1 MTVKVLKLSNWKA
14 FLALAAG
21 AALAG
26 GVAVAQDSSIED
38 RIKPV
43 GQVAMA
49 GESAAAQGGN
59 GDSGGDRP
67 GEEVYAQACSACH
80 AGGVLGAPKKG
91 DAGDWED
98 RLSKG
103 MDTLLTHSIEGFN
116 AMPPRGG
123 CGNCSDEEIESAIE
137 YMTAGL

>member
-1 MTVKVLKLSNWKA
+1 MKVLKLSNWKA
-14 FLALAAG
+14 FIALAAG
-21 AALAG
+21 AALVG
-26 GVAVAQDSSIED
+26 GVAVAQDSSVED

-49 GESAAAQGGN
+49 DDSAAAQGG
-59 GDSGGDRP
+59 GDDGGGDRS
-67 GEEVYAQACSACH
+67 GEEVYTQACSACH
-80 AGGVLGAPKKG
+80 AGGVMDAPKKG
-91 DAGDWED
+91 NADDWEP
-98 RLSKG
+98 RLEKG
-103 MDTLLTHSIEGFN
+103 METLLTHSIEGFN

>member
-1 MTVKVLKLSNWKA
+1 MKVLKLCNWKA
-14 FLALAAG
+14 FVALAAG

-43 GQVAMA
+43 GQIAMA
-49 GESAAAQGGN
+49 GESAAAQGG
-59 GDSGGDRP
+59 GSSGGARS
-67 GEEVYAQACSACH
+67 GEDVYAQACSACH

-91 DAGDWED
+91 DAGDWGP
-98 RLSKG
+98 RLEKG
-103 MDTLLTHSIEGFN
+103 METLLTHSIEGFN

>member
-1 MTVKVLKLSNWKA
+1 MKVLKLSNWKA

-26 GVAVAQDSSIED
+26 GVAVAQDSSLED

-49 GESAAAQGGN
+49 GESAAAPSGGN
-59 GDSGGDRP
+59 GGAARSGED
-67 GEEVYAQACSACH
+67 VYAQACSACH

-91 DAGDWED
+91 DAGDWEE
-98 RLSKG
+98 RLPQG
-103 MDTLLTHSIEGFN
+103 METLLTHTIEGYN